1 LEKFFFKDFHYKGD
15 IVWRLYD
22 TYGFPADLTQLMCEE
37 RGLTFDINLFE
48 QARQKSLI
56 ASQQTSGE
64 QNQG

>member
-1 LEKFFFKDFHYKGD
+1 MQILPGD

-37 RGLTFDINLFE
+37 RGLTFDMGLFE
-48 QARQKSLI
+48 EARQKSLA

-64 QNQG
+64 QTQGSRFFPY

>member
-1 LEKFFFKDFHYKGD
+1 
-15 IVWRLYD
+15 
-22 TYGFPADLTQLMCEE
+22 MCEE
-37 RGLTFDINLFE
+37 RGLIFDINLFE